1 MVCSAKKKPAAFNKI
16 KETCMNKFKIAA
28 LTTLTAFAAI
38 ALAQETGVT
47 DTSIK
52 IGTWGPTSG
61 PAQVWGTVMTGI
73 EAYFT
78 KINQTGGIHGRKLEL
93 LKRDDGYDPART
105 KLVVKELI
113 ERQNVFALVGGVGTP
128 NGLAILEDVRSNAIP
143 WVSPATGSTAF
154 SQIKDGVP
162 VTPTIFSTYTNYQIE
177 STLLLRHAVNT
188 MKLEKIAV
196 VYINQGFGLEGAAG
210 VDAEIN
216 AMKGKATLVAKVP
229 HEPSETSLALQA
241 LKVKESNAQAV
252 VLYTADAYA
261 ISLLREMA
269 KIGFKPQIL
278 ASSVLTGT
286 AMFQAGPATQ
296 WNGAIAASFLPF
308 PTALLA
314 EGKGDLKAD
323 IALLA
328 MSKLAPEATKADP
341 FRMLAGWAFAQPLVE
356 GLRRTGPNLT
366 RADFVKSMET
376 LKNWKGSL
384 FANISYS
391 PTDRQGNNSV
401 FLVKAV
407 YAPKPG
413 FVKVGGWVSFD
424 NRR

>member
-1 MVCSAKKKPAAFNKI
+1 MKKSKLAV
-16 KETCMNKFKIAA
+16 
-28 LTTLTAFAAI
+28 LTLSFITAV
-38 ALAQETGVT
+38 ALAQDTTGVT
-47 DTSIK
+47 STSIK

-61 PAQVWGTVMTGI
+61 PAQVWGTVMLGI
-73 EAYFT
+73 EAYFA
-78 KINQTGGIHGRKLEL
+78 KVNQTGGIHGRQIEL

-105 KLVVKELI
+105 KLVVKDLI

-128 NGLAILEDVRSNAIP
+128 NGLAILEDVRSGAIP

-154 SQIKDGVP
+154 SQIKEGKP
-162 VTPTIFSTYTNYQIE
+162 LTPTIFSTYTNYQIE

-188 MKLEKIAV
+188 LKLQRIGV
-196 VYINQGFGLEGAAG
+196 VYINQGFGLEGAKG
-210 VDAEIN
+210 VEDEI
-216 AMKGKATLVAKVP
+216 AVLKDKATLVAKIP
-229 HEPSETSLALQA
+229 HEPTETSLALQA
-241 LKVKESNAQAV
+241 LKLKESDAQAV

-286 AMFQAGPATQ
+286 AMFQAGPATG

-328 MSKLAPEATKADP
+328 MSQLSPAATKADP
-341 FRMLAGWAFAQPLVE
+341 FRMLAGWAFAQPMVE
-356 GLRRTGPNLT
+356 GLKRTGPNLN
-366 RADFVKSMET
+366 RADFVKAMES

-391 PTDRQGNNSV
+391 STDRQGNNSV

-424 NRR
+424 KKR

>member
-1 MVCSAKKKPAAFNKI
+1 MGIKMKVAFGI
-16 KETCMNKFKIAA
+16 TVG
-28 LTTLTAFAAI
+28 AFAAI
-38 ALAQETGVT
+38 ALAQDLGVT
-47 DTSIK
+47 SKKIK

-73 EAYFT
+73 EAYIT
-78 KINQTGGIHGRKLEL
+78 KVNSEGGVNGRQIEL
-93 LKRDDGYDPART
+93 IKRDDGYDPART
-105 KLVVKELI
+105 KLVVKDLV
-113 ERQNVFALVGGVGTP
+113 ERQGVFALVGGVGTP

-154 SQIKDGVP
+154 SQIKNGKP
-162 VTPTIFSTYTNYQIE
+162 RTPTVFSTYTNYYIE
-177 STLLLRHAVNT
+177 SVLLLRHAVAT
-188 MKLEKIAV
+188 LKLDKIGV
-196 VYINQGFGLEGAAG
+196 LYINQGFGLEGAKG
-210 VDAEIN
+210 VEDEVKDL
-216 AMKGKATLVAKVP
+216 KGKATLVAKIP
-229 HEPSETSLALQA
+229 HEPSETSLAVQA
-241 LKVKESNAQAV
+241 LKLKESGAEAV
-252 VLYTADAYA
+252 VLYTADSYA

-269 KIGFKPQIL
+269 KIGYKPQIL

-314 EGKGDLKAD
+314 EGKGDPKAD
-323 IALLA
+323 VALSE
-328 MSKLAPEATKADP
+328 MVKIAPEAVKADA

-356 GLRRTGPNLT
+356 GLKRAGPNLNRT
-366 RADFVKSMET
+366 NFVKAMEGIN
-376 LKNWKGSL
+376 NWKDSL
-384 FANISYS
+384 FNSVSFS

-413 FVKVGGWVSFD
+413 FVQVGGWVSF
-424 NRR
+424 NSER